1 MLKSSSLKAQ
11 RLSRF
16 PASRVLHVV
25 VTTVTLLMLTFFIS
39 STLCPEL
46 RFLCGQP
53 RNISTNA
60 TGAHRNCV
68 PEDGIHPLPLPFA
81 CTVYPLLPGSQE
93 RLSHPAC
100 LWGDLL
106 EHWSPLL
113 VERGIGNH
121 SLSARLWWRKWNVG
135 WISRSAPVP
144 ADTLPLNG
152 QGSSIITPCGA
163 NRRPSPSSIVC
174 IH

>member
-1 MLKSSSLKAQ
+1 MFKSSSLKAQ

-16 PASRVLHVV
+16 PAGRVLHVYGYHSHCFDV
-25 VTTVTLLMLTFFIS
+25 SIFHFINTLYWVEIS
-39 STLCPEL
+39 VWASVQTPLEPTEN
-46 RFLCGQP
+46 RV
-53 RNISTNA
+53 S
-60 TGAHRNCV
+60 
-68 PEDGIHPLPLPFA
+68 EDGIHPLPLPFA
-81 CTVYPLLPGSQE
+81 CTVYLLLPGSQE

-113 VERGIGNH
+113 VEGGIGNH
-121 SLSARLWWRKWNVG
+121 SLSARLWWTKWNVG
-135 WISRSAPVP
+135 WISRSARVP